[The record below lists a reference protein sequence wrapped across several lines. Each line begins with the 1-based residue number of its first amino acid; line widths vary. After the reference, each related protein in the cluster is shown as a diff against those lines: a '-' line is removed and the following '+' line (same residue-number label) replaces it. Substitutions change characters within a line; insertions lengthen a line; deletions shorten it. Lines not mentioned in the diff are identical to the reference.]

1 MEFRQVVQS
10 VCRSAAARPSLL
22 ASARPFPSAILLQHH
37 QFSTGTRLLSEA
49 AAEAPRQ
56 QVEPSSTEQSRPF
69 PPTHSARSGQT
80 TLPPRPPP
88 IRRNSL
94 FMDEQQK
101 RNSQTQYNAR
111 ASDSS
116 TAADP
121 FQLPSLIHGDMKKST
136 GGLSTWDESDF
147 LKRHFS
153 SPQPDPHMRPST
165 GRTINLRQ
173 NVDVARAFQLL
184 DRAVMR
190 NNLRRDLRLQR
201 QHERPALKRKRQWR
215 ERWRM
220 RFKDGMRAVIN
231 RTMELRA
238 QGW

>member
-56 QVEPSSTEQSRPF
+56 QVEPSSEQSRPF

-101 RNSQTQYNAR
+101 RNQTQYKTK
-111 ASDSS
+111 ASDPS

-121 FQLPSLIHGDMKKST
+121 FQLPSLIHGDMEKST
-136 GGLSTWDESDF
+136 GSLSTWDEGDF

-153 SPQPDPHMRPST
+153 SPQPDPRMRPST

-184 DRAVMR
+184 DRAVTR
-190 NNLRRDLRLQR
+190 NNLRRDMRLQR

-215 ERWRM
+215 ERWRV
-220 RFKDGMRAVIN
+220 RFKEGMRAVIN

>member
-1 MEFRQVVQS
+1 MEFRQIVQS

-22 ASARPFPSAILLQHH
+22 ASTRPFPSAILLQQS
-37 QFSTGTRLLSEA
+37 QFSTSTRLLSEA
-49 AAEAPRQ
+49 AAEAPRTQ
-56 QVEPSSTEQSRPF
+56 GEPSSTEPSRPF

-94 FMDEQQK
+94 FIDEQQK
-101 RNSQTQYNAR
+101 HGQTQHKAG
-111 ASDSS
+111 SS
-116 TAADP
+116 GSSATADP
-121 FQLPSLIHGDMKKST
+121 YQLPSLIRGDMEKST

-153 SPQPDPHMRPST
+153 SPQPDPRMRPST
-165 GRTINLRQ
+165 GRTISLRQ
-173 NVDVARAFQLL
+173 NVDVARAFHLL
-184 DRAVMR
+184 ERTVAR
-190 NNLRRDLRLQR
+190 NGMRRDARRQR

-215 ERWRM
+215 ERWRA